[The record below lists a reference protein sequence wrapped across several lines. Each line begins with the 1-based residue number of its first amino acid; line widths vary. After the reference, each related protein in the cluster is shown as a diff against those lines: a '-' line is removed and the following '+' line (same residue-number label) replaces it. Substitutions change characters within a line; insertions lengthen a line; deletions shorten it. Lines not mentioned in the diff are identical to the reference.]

1 MQSGATITDNVFKQE
16 IVELLVKAVVLL
28 GFVHAD
34 IQIYIITNKLAW
46 LQSAE
51 PIICILFIILFALS
65 LRNNDE
71 YIEDVLQ
78 VYHTRY
84 MF

>member
-1 MQSGATITDNVFKQE
+1 MQSGATITNNVLEQE
-16 IVELLVKAVVLL
+16 IIELLVKAVVLL

-46 LQSAE
+46 LQSAQ
-51 PIICILFIILFALS
+51 PIICILFIILFALG

-84 MF
+84 ML